1 MVFESDGARLHY
13 EVFGEGEPLLWVH
26 GFMGMAPER
35 TGLTSSTS
43 RLPVSA

>member
-26 GFMGMAPER
+26 GFMGSGADWSYIFNEP
-35 TGLTSSTS
+35 
-43 RLPVSA
+43 PAVSA